1 MSEPWLSGPLPDI
14 DPLTAPLFYSFE
26 QTRQELRAH
35 TEGLTTAEVWARP
48 HGLTPAGFHI
58 RHIGGAVDR
67 LGAYLRGDQLNDAQI
82 AAMKA
87 EPEPGEP
94 PDELLKKMEEH
105 LERCQ
110 QYVRTIDAATL
121 REPREVGR
129 KKLPT
134 TVIGL
139 IVHIAEHTQRHLGQA
154 ITTIKLVRAAGRQS

>member
-1 MSEPWLSGPLPDI
+1 MPEPWLSGPLPDL
-14 DPLTAPLFYSFE
+14 DPLLSPLFYSFE

-35 TEGLTTAEVWARP
+35 TEGLTAGDIWA
-48 HGLTPAGFHI
+48 TPQGITSAGFHI

-67 LGAYLRGDQLNDAQI
+67 LSSYLRGEQINDAQL

-94 PDELLKKMEEH
+94 PEELLAKMEEH
-105 LERCQ
+105 LARCE
-110 QYVRTIDAATL
+110 QYVRTLDTATL

-154 ITTIKLVRAAGRQS
+154 ITTIKLVRAASRPS